1 MKQDTGS
8 VRRDA
13 RGDIALFVALVFALS
28 LALYLPLFLR
38 SKPVTEQPLLI
49 VALMWTPAL
58 AAVGAGK
65 LRRHTSPIRRT
76 PGALG
81 LGGALGRGGALGL
94 GGALGRGGA
103 DRRGAAGRAIG
114 VAVLLPV
121 VTGLV
126 AYGVVWIAGL
136 AELVTMTPGVRPIIS
151 LLNELVRAIT
161 LGVLPGVMIVAG
173 EEWGWRW
180 FLAPRLRRSGIPHPL
195 LFGGI
200 VWAAWH
206 APLIASGQYAAGG
219 GPVIAVVAFTVL
231 AIALHALWSH
241 WVHTTGSLWP
251 ALIGHSAWN
260 TIIQFPFDGHTTGEQ
275 AALWIGDSGVIVAL
289 VCATFVGALLLP
301 ARRRSGDTP

>member
-13 RGDIALFVALVFALS
+13 RGDIALFVALVFAVS
-28 LALYLPLFLR
+28 LALYLPIFLR

-58 AAVGAGK
+58 AAVGTGK

-76 PGALG
+76 RGALG
-81 LGGALGRGGALGL
+81 LGGAA
-94 GGALGRGGA
+94 
-103 DRRGAAGRAIG
+103 RRGAAGRAIG

-126 AYGVVWIAGL
+126 AYGVAWIAGL

-161 LGVLPGVMIVAG
+161 LGVLPGVVIVAG

-219 GPVIAVVAFTVL
+219 GPVIAVAAFTVL